1 MFVVF
6 WVVPCGACASDRVSG
21 ERSDHNIVGSEAV
34 RLQWSHPEGSKL
46 LPDSSEHMII
56 SVLCCLAA
64 VSKIPCRHAA
74 AMMREPKKP
83 FLADSPSWSAIA
95 CAEPAA
101 PCLAS
106 LSILPD
112 HRLQQ
117 EPLPTSP
124 PTYLPVAW
132 RLQPCMQPCNHT
144 CRDEP
149 YLGRGTQTHAAWLPA
164 GSPPAGILQPDLP
177 TPSSTPAVAPTPPLV
192 RFSPVRFSLVVDVK
206 VQSPVRLSLVRLSL
220 LDFWLLLF
228 AAYFDA
234 ATKDMAMETTTQR
247 SRMCVCEV
255 CVRMC
260 PPKTDSQATFN
271 WLNGFI
277 VALSLIITHLLI
289 PLFYHPTSGRLQQP
303 SCPPPSRRAVLL
315 LTFAFLITGADAA
328 PQHLSAA
335 DLTSAVGELVSA
347 CGLVRVMLALVRSQG
362 YDAVKAALA
371 RREPGASARGHT
383 RSLPVEIY
391 RRVG

>member
-34 RLQWSHPEGSKL
+34 RLQWSHPEESKL

-228 AAYFDA
+228 AACFDA
-234 ATKDMAMETTTQR
+234 
-247 SRMCVCEV
+247 
-255 CVRMC
+255 
-260 PPKTDSQATFN
+260 
-271 WLNGFI
+271 G
-277 VALSLIITHLLI
+277 
-289 PLFYHPTSGRLQQP
+289 
-303 SCPPPSRRAVLL
+303 
-315 LTFAFLITGADAA
+315 
-328 PQHLSAA
+328 
-335 DLTSAVGELVSA
+335 
-347 CGLVRVMLALVRSQG
+347 
-362 YDAVKAALA
+362 
-371 RREPGASARGHT
+371 
-383 RSLPVEIY
+383 
-391 RRVG
+391 

>member
-21 ERSDHNIVGSEAV
+21 ERSDHNIVGSEAL
-34 RLQWSHPEGSKL
+34 RLQWSRSEGSKL

-149 YLGRGTQTHAAWLPA
+149 YLGRGTQTHAAWLIGASRLYLPNVPA
-164 GSPPAGILQPDLP
+164 QPCTTAKLSVILALP
-177 TPSSTPAVAPTPPLV
+177 
-192 RFSPVRFSLVVDVK
+192 
-206 VQSPVRLSLVRLSL
+206 
-220 LDFWLLLF
+220 
-228 AAYFDA
+228 
-234 ATKDMAMETTTQR
+234 
-247 SRMCVCEV
+247 
-255 CVRMC
+255 
-260 PPKTDSQATFN
+260 
-271 WLNGFI
+271 
-277 VALSLIITHLLI
+277 
-289 PLFYHPTSGRLQQP
+289 
-303 SCPPPSRRAVLL
+303 L
-315 LTFAFLITGADAA
+315 LTMMEFI
-328 PQHLSAA
+328 
-335 DLTSAVGELVSA
+335 
-347 CGLVRVMLALVRSQG
+347 M
-362 YDAVKAALA
+362 
-371 RREPGASARGHT
+371 
-383 RSLPVEIY
+383 
-391 RRVG
+391 